1 MKHSP
6 VELGSSR
13 LRSSEAP
20 RIESGIGMDGEVHAH
35 STDKQTRDHS
45 NPTAQPDFA
54 ASRSGIGKHFCVN
67 DENP

>member
-1 MKHSP
+1 
-6 VELGSSR
+6 
-13 LRSSEAP
+13 
-20 RIESGIGMDGEVHAH
+20 MDGEVHVH

-54 ASRSGIGKHFCVN
+54 ASWSGIGKHYGVN